1 MELKARGPMTPPKQR
16 EARFEELKAALA
28 MIVLHLD
35 DAQKLLDD
43 ATSTW
48 SSIEEIL
55 DLMTV
60 RDEF

>member
-1 MELKARGPMTPPKQR
+1 MTPPKQR